1 MIITNTQNNSFTQSV
16 STIRGT
22 SDSWNSNYTSFNT
35 QSAANASVYTS
46 FNTQSAANAST
57 YTTLNANSASW
68 VVDGGNSR
76 AANISIGSNDAYN
89 LNLKT
94 NNTSRLTILSNN
106 GNVGIGNSLPGEKL
120 TVTGNISALSGI
132 HHIGNPPGVIPVFLT
147 VSNINLVAA
156 TGTRT
161 AVYNVPAG
169 MIFTASAIKVIITS
183 SNQTSNFTTGP
194 NIGITRNDGSKLFN
208 DIVLSNSATYGA
220 YIVGDVASSA
230 GNIGTS
236 NAHRTYSTDTVGIS
250 IVTPAYSGGTFSGV
264 PNLVATAIII
274 GELVYL

>member
-1 MIITNTQNNSFTQSV
+1 M
-16 STIRGT
+16 
-22 SDSWNSNYTSFNT
+22 
-35 QSAANASVYTS
+35 
-46 FNTQSAANAST
+46 

-147 VSNINLVAA
+147 VSNINLLAA
-156 TGTRT
+156 TSTRT
-161 AVYNVPAG
+161 AIYNVPTG
-169 MIFTASAIKVIITS
+169 MIFTTTTFKLIITS
-183 SNQTSNFTTGP
+183 SNQTGNFTTGP
-194 NIGITRNDGSKLFN
+194 SITITRSDGSKLYN
-208 DIVLSNSATYGA
+208 DITLSNSGTYGA
-220 YIVGDVASSA
+220 YIVGDVAAS
-230 GNIGTS
+230 IGSYGTG
-236 NAHRTYSTDTVGIS
+236 NAHRTYSADTVGIS
-250 IVTPAYSGGTFSGV
+250 IVTPAYQNGTFSGT
-264 PNLVATAIII
+264 PNLVATAIIT
-274 GELVYL
+274 GELIYL